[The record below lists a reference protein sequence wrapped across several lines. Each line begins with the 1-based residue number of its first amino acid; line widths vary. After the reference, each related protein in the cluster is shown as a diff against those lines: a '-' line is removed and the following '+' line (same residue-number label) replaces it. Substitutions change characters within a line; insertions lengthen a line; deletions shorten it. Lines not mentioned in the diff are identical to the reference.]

1 MWLSVHKEHSDIL
14 SKMEVLVA
22 GDVLQSLIKLSV
34 MIKVDVCVP
43 TVPILQM
50 VHALAQF
57 TSLLKLPIQ
66 HQLKL
71 LLPLLPHLQH
81 LHHLLLPQ
89 LPMLLPLLHLQL
101 LLFLTKEQW

>member
-1 MWLSVHKEHSDIL
+1 
-14 SKMEVLVA
+14 MEVLVA

-71 LLPLLPHLQH
+71 LLPLLSQLQHLHH

-89 LPMLLPLLHLQL
+89 LIMLLPLLHLQL